1 MLDKQGMNMQ
11 EIATLLQAISALLW
25 PVLTFV
31 ALLMFRSQISDIAK
45 RLKKGKLLGQEIE
58 LSESLNK
65 LSEAAEIITHEVAEL
80 PIETK
85 QIKSSEELANEM
97 DIVRKIIGEAG
108 RSPKA
113 ALIMLAAE
121 IEKFATEFLAT
132 TGNLRGRRT
141 VSIRQAIQELHQSY
155 GLPSHVPSSLE
166 YFWEIRNRLIHKGE
180 GGEEEILRAIDSGIS
195 ILKALQSMPR
205 EINIVFEADVPIY
218 YDPELKN
225 IIPNVKGVILE
236 TYSTSGV
243 SKSYSIFPTTRNYTK
258 KGKEVSWEWNM
269 ELVTGEAWYFDK
281 ISNENKQAW
290 SSAAEFV
297 GRYLEE
303 L

>member
-1 MLDKQGMNMQ
+1 MQ
-11 EIATLLQAISALLW
+11 EIAALLQAVSALLW
-25 PVLTFV
+25 PILTFV
-31 ALLMFRSQISDIAK
+31 ALLMFKSQISDIAK

-65 LSEAAEIITHEVAEL
+65 LNEVAEIVTNEIAEL
-80 PIETK
+80 PTDTK
-85 QIKSSEELANEM
+85 QIKSNKELASEM

-113 ALIMLAAE
+113 ALIMLSAE

-132 TGNLRGRRT
+132 TGNLKGRRAIS
-141 VSIRQAIQELHQSY
+141 VRQAIQELHQSY
-155 GLPSHVPSSLE
+155 GLPSHVLSSLE
-166 YFWEIRNRLIHKGE
+166 HFWEIRNRLIHKGE

-195 ILKALQSMPR
+195 ILKALQAMPR
-205 EINIVFEADVPIY
+205 EINIVFEASVPIY
-218 YDPELKN
+218 YDLELKN
-225 IIPNVKGVILE
+225 VIPNVKGVILE
-236 TYSTSGV
+236 TYSASGV
-243 SKSYSIFPTTRNYTK
+243 TKYYRIFPTTKNYEK

-281 ISNENKQAW
+281 VSNESKQAW
-290 SSAAEFV
+290 HSAAEFV